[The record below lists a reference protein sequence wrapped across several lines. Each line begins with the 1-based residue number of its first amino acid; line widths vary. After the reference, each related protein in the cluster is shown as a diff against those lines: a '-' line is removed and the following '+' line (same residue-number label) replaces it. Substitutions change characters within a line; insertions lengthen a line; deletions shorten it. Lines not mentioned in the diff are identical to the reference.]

1 VRRQQK
7 VELVE
12 QLKEDLG
19 SSPAAV
25 VVEYKGVT
33 VTFLTNLRNSLRA
46 KGAVLR
52 VVKNTLLLRA
62 VEGTYNE
69 ELKTLTGGPIAI
81 AFIGAEGDP
90 AALAKEL
97 VTYAKQESFL
107 VIRGG
112 VLTGKALDEAGIRE
126 LATLPSLDEMRA
138 KTLGLFNAPAEKF
151 LGTLLAAPRD
161 FLGVL
166 LAKVDK
172 EENATN

>member
-1 VRRQQK
+1 MRRQQK

-12 QLKEDLG
+12 QLKKDLG

-25 VVEYKGVT
+25 VVEYKGIT
-33 VTFLTNLRNSLRA
+33 VASLTNLRNSLRA
-46 KGAVLR
+46 KGAALR

-62 VEGTYNE
+62 VEGSANE
-69 ELKTLTGGPIAI
+69 GLKTLTGGPIAV
-81 AFIGAEGDP
+81 AFIDADGDP

-112 VLTGKALDEAGIRE
+112 ILTGKVMEQADIKE

-138 KTLGLFNAPAEKF
+138 KALGLFNAPAEKF
-151 LGTLLAAPRD
+151 LSTLLAAPRD

-166 LAKVDK
+166 LAKVDQ
-172 EENATN
+172 EETATN